1 VRRTCE
7 AKITIGAPPRAV
19 WDVVSDVTRVGE
31 WSGECQGCEWTA
43 PSTNAVPG
51 ARFRGKNRRG
61 GFRWTRQNEVVVADS
76 PRELRWR
83 TVSRFPYLDSTDWSL
98 RLDEVEGGTEVTE
111 AFEILK
117 MSRVMERFL
126 SFAMSAHNDRSADL
140 AGDLSRLKSLVES
153 AAGVKGV
160 SG

>member
-1 VRRTCE
+1 V
-7 AKITIGAPPRAV
+7 
-19 WDVVSDVTRVGE
+19 VVS
-31 WSGECQGCEWTA
+31 
-43 PSTNAVPG
+43 
-51 ARFRGKNRRG
+51 
-61 GFRWTRQNEVVVADS
+61 DS

-83 TVSRFPYLDSTDWSL
+83 TVAQFPDPDSTDWSL

-111 AFEILK
+111 AFEIVR
-117 MSRVMERFL
+117 MSKVMERFL
-126 SFAMSAHNDRSADL
+126 SVAMSAHNDRSADL